1 MTAYMDTTQTDAVL
15 PRARPARLA
24 AAGFGAAFA
33 AAGLL
38 WWRFGEGV
46 YTTSLISAIMACF

>member
-1 MTAYMDTTQTDAVL
+1 MPYMDATQSDAAL
-15 PRARPARLA
+15 YRPRPAMLA
-24 AAGFGAAFA
+24 AAGVGAAFA